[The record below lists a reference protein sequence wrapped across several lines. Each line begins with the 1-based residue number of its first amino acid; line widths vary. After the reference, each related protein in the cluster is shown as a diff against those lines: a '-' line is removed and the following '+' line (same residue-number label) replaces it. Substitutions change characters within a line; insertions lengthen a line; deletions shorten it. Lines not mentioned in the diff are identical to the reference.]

1 MNHIIVRYFA
11 FVFFACA
18 TPLAAQGIIEVPL
31 SSDTQISKS
40 VPAPDAMFSDI
51 DDWDS
56 LTSRAVSA
64 IEVGR
69 ASSVA
74 FGDLRSEL
82 TTWRDKFA
90 VHQSINVLRIATV
103 QAQITSLGVA
113 PEVGEEDPRVAA
125 RRADLTHQLRSLR
138 APVSLA
144 AESFSQA
151 DGLIREI
158 DSLVRERKAER
169 LVERMQS
176 PLNPAGWARTWDNLK
191 GAQRSIK
198 AEIMSAISNPSKR
211 LEFVSVLPVI
221 LFLVFVAAVLIL
233 RGRAWF
239 DRFAILIIARSH
251 RSQKIL
257 SFMLSLGQ
265 VIISFVALSALT
277 HALMLSGMMGR
288 RLDQII
294 DILPELGLFPILAHW
309 IAKRLLT
316 NSALLEDHQLGLAG
330 YDLKPSYHSF
340 ILLGYSLMFFG
351 VAREFMMIN
360 SFLPIAAT
368 VFMFPFGLLLAWML
382 YWFGQKIRKTL
393 IVDAE
398 DGARY
403 FRATLRSLIS
413 RGLILS
419 ALAGAVFAALGYGYA
434 FEVLTFPAAI
444 TIYVL
449 AILIT
454 FQQLFVDVYSLV
466 TRSNNDS
473 RDALFPVL
481 IGFLLILAALPILAI
496 VWGAKITDIT
506 ELWEQFRE
514 GFSVGATRISPT
526 SFLLFA
532 MIFVIG
538 YTITKLVQ
546 AALRTTVLPRTKM
559 DAGGQ
564 NAIVAGTG
572 YVGIFLAA
580 IVAISTAGIDLS
592 GFAIVAGA
600 LSVGIGFGMQNIV
613 SNFVSGIILLIER
626 PISKGDWI
634 EVGGQMGHVRDISVR
649 STRIETFDRTD
660 VIVPNA
666 DLVSNLVTNWTR
678 GNNVGRAIVPVGVA
692 YGTDTDRVTEILL
705 EIAEAHPMVVMSPP
719 PSIVFMGFGADSLDF
734 QIRAILR
741 DVNYVLSVKSDM
753 NHAIAKRFVA
763 EGIEIPFGQRDIWLR
778 NPEVLN
784 LDEKRQVQTPVSQ
797 VLKDVPSKD
806 DANS

>member
-1 MNHIIVRYFA
+1 MNHIIITLFA
-11 FVFFACA
+11 AAFFVCA
-18 TPLAAQGIIEVPL
+18 TSLAAQDVVEVPL
-31 SSDTQISKS
+31 SSDTAASESISTL
-40 VPAPDAMFSDI
+40 DALFSDI

-56 LTSRAVSA
+56 FTSRAVSA
-64 IEVGR
+64 IEAGR
-69 ASSVA
+69 ASNVA

-82 TTWRDKFA
+82 TIWRDKFF
-90 VHQSINVLRIATV
+90 VHKSSNVLRIATV
-103 QAQITSLGVA
+103 QSQIISLGDA
-113 PEVGEEDPRVAA
+113 PEVGEEDPRIAA
-125 RRADLTHQLRSLR
+125 RRAKLTHQLRILR

-144 AESFSQA
+144 AEAFTQA

-158 DSLVRERKAER
+158 DALLRDRRADS
-169 LVERMQS
+169 LVERVQS
-176 PLNPAGWARTWDNLK
+176 PLNPAGWARTWDNLQ
-191 GAQRSIK
+191 GAQRSIR
-198 AEIMSAISNPSKR
+198 AEVISAFSNPSRR
-211 LEFVSVLPVI
+211 LEFFRNMPVF
-221 LFLVFVAAVLIL
+221 LFLVSVAAVLIL

-239 DRFAILIIARSH
+239 DRFASLIIARSH
-251 RSQKIL
+251 RSQKVV
-257 SFMLSLGQ
+257 SFVLSLGQ
-265 VIISFVALSALT
+265 VIISFVCLTAFT
-277 HALMLSGMMGR
+277 HALTLTGIMGR
-288 RLDQII
+288 RLDQVI
-294 DILPELGLFPILAHW
+294 DVLPELGLFPILAYW
-309 IAKRLLT
+309 ISSRLLS
-316 NSALLEDHQLGLAG
+316 NGEPLESHQLGLVSG
-330 YDLKPSYHSF
+330 VLKSAHYSF
-340 ILLGYSLMFFG
+340 VLLGYSLMLFG
-351 VAREFMMIN
+351 LAREFTMIN

-368 VFMFPFGLLLAWML
+368 VFMFPFGLLLAWSL
-382 YWFGQKIRKTL
+382 YWFGQKLSKTL
-393 IVDAE
+393 IVDAK

-413 RGLILS
+413 RGLILA
-419 ALAGAVFAALGYGYA
+419 ALAGAIFAALGYGYA
-434 FEVLTFPAAI
+434 FEVLTFPAAL

-449 AILIT
+449 AVLIT
-454 FQQLFVDVYSLV
+454 LQQLSVDFYSLLI
-466 TRSNNDS
+466 RSDNGS
-473 RDALFPVL
+473 RDALFPV
-481 IGFLLILAALPILAI
+481 IFGSLLMLVALPILAI

-506 ELWEQFRE
+506 ELWSQFRE
-514 GFSVGATRISPT
+514 GFSIGATRISPA

-532 MIFVIG
+532 MVFVIG
-538 YTITKLVQ
+538 YTTTKLMQ
-546 AALRTTVLPRTKM
+546 TALRTTVLPRTKM

-580 IVAISTAGIDLS
+580 IIAISTAGIDLS

-634 EVGGQMGHVRDISVR
+634 EVGGQMGYVRDISVR

-666 DLVSNLVTNWTR
+666 DLVSNQVTNWTR

-692 YGTDTDRVTEILL
+692 YGTDTDRVTEILR
-705 EIAEAHPMVVMSPP
+705 EIAEGHPMVVINPP
-719 PSIVFMGFGADSLDF
+719 PSVVFMGFGADSLDF

-784 LDEKRQVQTPVSQ
+784 FSEKHQVQTPVLQ
-797 VLKDVPSKD
+797 AVKDVPSKD